1 MRSSNN
7 DKHASSDS
15 NHHVS
20 IPRNGTLTMATV
32 PQSTLSW
39 LYGVLTKDHYDPNQ
53 TYRDANRTYYDVAA
67 ALAQYPSLGP
77 RTDVYTFE
85 NGVSA
90 LLLHLVGTLPVNFR
104 GAIYK
109 FPIELW
115 IPTAYPMEPP
125 MVYVTPTQDMV
136 IRVGQHVTLEGR
148 VYHHYLAHWAEA
160 WDRSSIVDFLTI
172 LREVFAKEPP
182 VKYKQQA
189 APAPPPL
196 PPLPREL
203 NPSPSPVAP
212 APSNP
217 QAPPQLPP
225 KPGRTQ
231 TPEQRQPGPDRY
243 KSPPPLPP
251 LPPKETADSR
261 RLSFQYQNGPN
272 NTAPNRPL
280 HYSPQRSSSLRNAA
294 VPPQRFADERATPGS
309 PLPPTTAYAHQQPPV
324 GPLPQGYSQPSQP
337 TYHQYQPAYRPP
349 QVPPHQVQQQY
360 YPPPQA
366 PLNQPVPAPAPA
378 PKPQTPDLLTSPF
391 ELELPSMAPSGPAPP
406 IPPNPEKDALLH
418 AVSKTLTETL
428 QSNVSQSKSAVQP
441 LLSQSKAL
449 QGAIATLQ
457 GEIAAL
463 NNFNATL
470 QSNTSILQQSLHRA
484 DAVIADAQARISS
497 PAPPGTEGP
506 SNASGDS
513 RRGLPPIDDVL
524 VAPTVVGKQLY
535 DLVADESGIQQAIYA
550 LQSALVKG
558 IIGVDTW
565 SRHTRGLA
573 REAFLKRALIRKIG
587 KGMGLEGG

>member
-1 MRSSNN
+1 
-7 DKHASSDS
+7 
-15 NHHVS
+15 
-20 IPRNGTLTMATV
+20 MAAV

-53 TYRDANRTYYDVAA
+53 TYRDPNRTYYDVAA

-90 LLLHLVGTLPVNFR
+90 LLLHIVGTLPVNFR
-104 GAIYK
+104 GAMYQ
-109 FPIELW
+109 FPIDVW
-115 IPTAYPMEPP
+115 IPTAYPLEPP
-125 MVYVTPTQDMV
+125 MVYVTPTQGMV
-136 IRVGQHVTLEGR
+136 VRVGQHVTLEGR

-160 WDRSSIVDFLTI
+160 WDRSSIADFLTI

-182 VKYKQQA
+182 VKYKQQQQMQRQQN
-189 APAPPPL
+189 APTPPPL
-196 PPLPREL
+196 PPLPPEL

-212 APSNP
+212 AVSNP
-217 QAPPQLPP
+217 DTPPQLPP
-225 KPGRTQ
+225 KPGRVQ
-231 TPEQRQPGPDRY
+231 TPEQRQPVPDRY

-251 LPPKETADSR
+251 LPSKETGDSR
-261 RLSFQYQNGPN
+261 RLSFPHQNGQN
-272 NTAPNRPL
+272 STAPNRPF

-294 VPPQRFADERATPGS
+294 IPPQRFADERAISGS
-309 PLPPTTAYAHQQPPV
+309 PIPATAYAHQQPAAL
-324 GPLPQGYSQPSQP
+324 LPQGYSQPSHPNYQQP
-337 TYHQYQPAYRPP
+337 QPAYQPP
-349 QVPPHQVQQQY
+349 PVSQPHVQQQQY

-366 PLNQPVPAPAPA
+366 PLNRPAPAPA
-378 PKPQTPDLLTSPF
+378 PVPKPQTPDLLTSPF

-428 QSNVSQSKSAVQP
+428 QSNVGQSKSAVQP

-449 QGAIATLQ
+449 QGAVATLQ

-470 QSNTSILQQSLHRA
+470 QSNTTILQQSLHRA
-484 DAVIADAQARISS
+484 DAVIAEAQARISS

-506 SNASGDS
+506 SNAGGDS

-535 DLVADESGIQQAIYA
+535 DLVADERGIQQAIYA

-587 KGMGLEGG
+587 KGMGLEGS